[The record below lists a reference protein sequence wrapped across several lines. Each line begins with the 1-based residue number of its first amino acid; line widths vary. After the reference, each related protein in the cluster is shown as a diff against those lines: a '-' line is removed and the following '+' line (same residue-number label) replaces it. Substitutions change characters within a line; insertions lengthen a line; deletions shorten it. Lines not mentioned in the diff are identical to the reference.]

1 MMIKGRNFKIRSEG
15 LVAHMGEASE
25 EIQERGTWCTK
36 EQKMGTKS
44 HFPFLSQ

>member
-1 MMIKGRNFKIRSEG
+1 MTIKGRNFKIRSEG

-36 EQKMGTKS
+36 EQKDG
-44 HFPFLSQ
+44 H